1 MVCVLGFYYSEGSRL
16 LKLSTHQIPSRSE
29 GPKRVVCF
37 TPHTIQKPSNH
48 HSIPP
53 PALTLLEPFQQDERS
68 TFWTASAI
76 RGAFFAH
83 TKFCKMGCGA
93 SVPATEEMKGK
104 RVVIL
109 GFGPA
114 GSTAAASLAGKVHLT
129 IVHKLDTFH
138 HNMYVTAS

>member
-1 MVCVLGFYYSEGSRL
+1 MKQSMHKSPFLRKE
-16 LKLSTHQIPSRSE
+16 
-29 GPKRVVCF
+29 PKCTAAF
-37 TPHTIQKPSNH
+37 TPPQSLSKPVKTI
-48 HSIPP
+48 HSPFPP